1 VNRVSLFITMRSRV
15 RPNLLPEEERHLME
29 EYEIF
34 FDGPL
39 LPRDWPVQYKE
50 NFEKIRQIARETY
63 DDYGKDGRLDQRLT
77 VLPNIPQIKRRAC
90 ELRREAYRCRRQR
103 VNEATWRLST
113 EHFIIA
119 QFRAEVIW

>member
-1 VNRVSLFITMRSRV
+1 MRSRF
-15 RPNLLPEEERHLME
+15 RASLLPEEERRLME
-29 EYEIF
+29 QYEIS

-50 NFEKIRQIARETY
+50 IFEKIRQIVRETY
-63 DDYGKDGRLDQRLT
+63 DDYGKDGRLDHRLT

-90 ELRREAYRCRRQR
+90 ELLREAHRCRRQR
-103 VNEATWRLST
+103 VNEATWRLSI
-113 EHFIIA
+113 EHFIIS